1 MVFLP
6 IEDLIK
12 AKMELFFPGM
22 EVLSAHLFRV
32 TRNASLERNEEEAD
46 DLLEVIEDELR
57 ERKFAQI
64 VRLELDVQ
72 TPAPVKKFL
81 VKHLE
86 IIPQDVYEMKGTIG
100 LVDVFQIASVKGFS
114 RLKDES
120 WSPVLHPVFH
130 HPPEANNGGSRRRR
144 GSANILPHWYR

>member
-1 MVFLP
+1 
-6 IEDLIK
+6 
-12 AKMELFFPGM
+12 M
-22 EVLSAHLFRV
+22 EVVSAHLFEV

-72 TPAPVKKFL
+72 TPAPIKKFL

-86 IIPQDVYEMKGTIG
+86 INSQDVYEMQGTIG
-100 LVDVFQIASVKGFS
+100 LVDVFQIANIGGFS
-114 RLKDES
+114 RLKDTP
-120 WSPVLHPVFH
+120 WSPILHLYSTP
-130 HPPEANNGGSRRRR
+130 SR
-144 GSANILPHWYR
+144 GTASQYFFCN